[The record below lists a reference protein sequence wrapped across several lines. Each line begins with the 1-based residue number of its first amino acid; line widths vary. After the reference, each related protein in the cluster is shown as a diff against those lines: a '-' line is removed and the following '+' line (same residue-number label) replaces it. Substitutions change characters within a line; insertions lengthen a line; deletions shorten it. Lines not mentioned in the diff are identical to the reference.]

1 LARSLAGRWQDRLP
15 PPKRRGGRGRQ
26 QVDQGRQHERL
37 GVPERVPVIARTGQA
52 FGGNG
57 AVFAARPG
65 LQDLEHAKP
74 DGLLQLGVAVQ
85 LGVRTLPEVVQ
96 RLPLLGQQ
104 TVPPG
109 VAGCAECRRHLCP
122 RRRR

>member
-1 LARSLAGRWQDRLP
+1 
-15 PPKRRGGRGRQ
+15 
-26 QVDQGRQHERL
+26 
-37 GVPERVPVIARTGQA
+37 VPVIARTGQA

-65 LQDLEHAKP
+65 LQDVEHAKP